1 MSELTLL
8 VVEDD
13 DGMRHAIERL
23 LDAAGF
29 RVASFSSAEEL
40 LSESTASSAACLIF
54 DVHLPGL
61 SGFELRRVLARTGST
76 PPVIFIT
83 ADDTP
88 AAREEAG
95 RLRAAAYLPK
105 PFQGRE
111 LVAAVSRAVAPA

>member
-1 MSELTLL
+1 MSALTLL

-13 DGMRHAIERL
+13 DGMRRAIESL

-40 LSESTASSAACLIF
+40 LGGSTATSAACLIL
-54 DVHLPGL
+54 DIHLPGI
-61 SGFELRRVLARTGST
+61 SGFELRRVLARTGPA

-95 RLRAAAYLPK
+95 RLHAAAYLPK

-111 LVAAVSRAVAPA
+111 LVAAVSRAVAPP

>member
-13 DGMRHAIERL
+13 AGMRQAIGRL

-29 RVASFSSAEEL
+29 HVASFSSAEEL
-40 LSESTASSAACLIF
+40 LRGNTSSSAACLIF
-54 DVHLPGL
+54 DIQLPGI
-61 SGFELRRVLARTGST
+61 SGFELRRVLARTGAA

-83 ADDTP
+83 AHDTP

-95 RLRAAAYLPK
+95 RLHAAAYLPK

-111 LVAAVSRAVAPA
+111 LVAAVSRAVAPP

>member
-40 LSESTASSAACLIF
+40 LCGSTASSAACLIF
-54 DVHLPGL
+54 DVHLPGM
-61 SGFELRRVLARTGST
+61 SGFDLRRVLARTGPA

-95 RLRAAAYLPK
+95 RLRATAYLPK
-105 PFQGRE
+105 PFRGRE
-111 LVAAVSRAVAPA
+111 LVAAVSRAVASP

>member
-13 DGMRHAIERL
+13 DGLRQAIGRL

-40 LSESTASSAACLIF
+40 LRGSAAASAACLIF
-54 DVHLPGL
+54 DIHLPGI
-61 SGFELRRVLARTGST
+61 SGFELRRVLARTGVT
-76 PPVIFIT
+76 APVIFIT

-88 AAREEAG
+88 AARAEAG
-95 RLRAAAYLPK
+95 RLHAAAYLPK

-111 LVAAVSRAVAPA
+111 LVAAVRRAVAPP